1 MIEQLFSLNKI
12 IPVVIIN
19 DVDKV
24 LKLSETLLEAGI
36 NTMEVTL
43 RTENALEVL
52 RKVSQDIPE
61 MILGAGTILNAEH
74 FADARDAGVKYII
87 SPGLTSELI
96 GVAQNNLSKV
106 KYLPGVCTPSQAMDA
121 ANAGFSCVKFFPAEA
136 YNAYAVIKAL
146 ASPLPHIKFC
156 PTGGISLDNMQRY
169 LELPN
174 VFAVGLSSIVESSLI
189 EKGDFSEIRRRCEEA
204 CVIMNKCV

>member
-1 MIEQLFSLNKI
+1 MIEQLFSPNKI

-74 FADARDAGVKYII
+74 FADDRF
-87 SPGLTSELI
+87 L
-96 GVAQNNLSKV
+96 
-106 KYLPGVCTPSQAMDA
+106 
-121 ANAGFSCVKFFPAEA
+121 
-136 YNAYAVIKAL
+136 
-146 ASPLPHIKFC
+146 FC
-156 PTGGISLDNMQRY
+156 
-169 LELPN
+169 
-174 VFAVGLSSIVESSLI
+174 
-189 EKGDFSEIRRRCEEA
+189 
-204 CVIMNKCV
+204 